1 MLVLGF
7 VIPLP
12 ILVVGP
18 LAFVGCP
25 LGGRIFPFW
34 EETRRRRGLVLRGG
48 GQGDWEWSFDSF
60 LA

>member
-1 MLVLGF
+1 MHVMGF

-18 LAFVGCP
+18 LAYIGCP

-34 EETRRRRGLVLRGG
+34 EETRKRRGTGSQRG
-48 GQGDWEWSFDSF
+48 
-60 LA
+60 